1 MKRRVLLLSAAATLM
16 LSACASKFKRYNGPK
31 VTRVIVY
38 KGQRK
43 MHLMHFGEA
52 LRSYE
57 FDLGFAPYGHKGEEG
72 DGRTPEGEYIIN
84 RRNPNSKFHL
94 SIGINYPNAN
104 DIANAKAA
112 GVKSGGDIFIHGQP
126 NAFVP
131 KGADWTAGCIAV
143 TNKEMERVYAMVDNG
158 TPISIYP

>member
-1 MKRRVLLLSAAATLM
+1 MKRRVLLLSAAATLI

-43 MHLMHFGEA
+43 MHLMNFGEA

-112 GVKSGGDIFIHGQP
+112 GVKH
-126 NAFVP
+126 
-131 KGADWTAGCIAV
+131 
-143 TNKEMERVYAMVDNG
+143 
-158 TPISIYP
+158 